1 MPFLFTILTIAL
13 TIGAVIDI
21 VRREDSQVR
30 FLPRL
35 VWLIIVILLPLLGAL
50 LWFGLG
56 REYGD
61 AGIALPR
68 LRRSPRTAPS
78 TGTTAPPAPPR
89 DTRTTEQQIADL
101 DREIEEWRLREEI
114 EKRKHQP
121 DERGEQGRDG
131 V

>member
-1 MPFLFTILTIAL
+1 MSFLFTIITIAL

-30 FLPRL
+30 FLPRF
-35 VWLIIVILLPLLGAL
+35 VWLIVVILLPLLGAL

-61 AGIALPR
+61 AGIAIPR
-68 LRRSPRTAPS
+68 LRRAPRTAPS
-78 TGTTAPPAPPR
+78 AGTTAPPAPPR

-114 EKRKHQP
+114 EKRKH
-121 DERGEQGRDG
+121 ESGEHGEG
-131 V
+131 L

>member
-21 VRREDSQVR
+21 VRREDSQAR
-30 FLPRL
+30 FLPRF
-35 VWLIIVILLPLLGAL
+35 VWLIVVILLPLLGAL

-56 REYGD
+56 RDYGD
-61 AGIALPR
+61 AGIAIPR
-68 LRRSPRTAPS
+68 LQRAPRTAPS
-78 TGTTAPPAPPR
+78 AGPAAPPVPPR

-114 EKRKHQP
+114 EKRKR
-121 DERGEQGRDG
+121 DSGESGTEGR
-131 V
+131 

>member
-1 MPFLFTILTIAL
+1 MPFLFTIITLAL
-13 TIGAVIDI
+13 TIGAVVDI

-35 VWLIIVILLPLLGAL
+35 VWLIVVILLPLLGAL

-56 REYGD
+56 RDYGD
-61 AGIALPR
+61 AGITIPR
-68 LRRSPRTAPS
+68 LRRAPRTAPS
-78 TGTTAPPAPPR
+78 TGTAAPPAPPR

-114 EKRKHQP
+114 EKRKR
-121 DERGEQGRDG
+121 DAGESGEEG
-131 V
+131 L